1 MFTMYDVI
9 CFVIYFP
16 LEQLVITCR
25 YRLMLGLPYD
35 TSDQEVS
42 KIFTLYLRGIL
53 KNQKLMQI
61 RLSHLHEKNE
71 SDTWLA
77 KI

>member
-1 MFTMYDVI
+1 
-9 CFVIYFP
+9 
-16 LEQLVITCR
+16 
-25 YRLMLGLPYD
+25 MLGLPYD

-77 KI
+77 KMCNIRY